1 MLIREFSRRAQSVQD
16 LMLWATLVA
25 PGVVLNKDGSLTT
38 GWTYQGPD
46 LNSATAEELKTL
58 SEQANRVLLGL
69 DESWILHCDVLR
81 SPAPAQP
88 DSDAFEHPVTQ
99 AIDLERR
106 FQNTATLYQTAS
118 VLLLTYL
125 PASERASYL
134 KSLFV
139 TGGDPAPR
147 GVDAHREELENKL
160 AEIEQGL
167 SHILRLKRLTDEH
180 LLTHLHSI
188 LTGLSHPVRL
198 PASPLLLDGLL
209 CSQDLEGVLKP
220 KIGDQYISLVS
231 LTGLPRATTPGLLD
245 QVTQLPFPLRVSTR
259 WIPLSFAAADKV
271 LAGYRRAWMRKR
283 RGMRWLV
290 SGLFGNPATRDDQDV
305 AVDYDSAAMMA
316 DVDLATAERNA
327 QAVRFGYLTLTVV
340 LHHSDPTEL
349 ASRSR
354 AVSALIQ
361 SLGIPARIES
371 DNTLDAFLGSI
382 APATANNV
390 RRPMIHT
397 GNLAD
402 LLPLTTVWQGRA
414 VNPSPYSPPGGC
426 PALLWTSTE
435 GSTAFCFNL
444 HAASDVG
451 HSLIL
456 GPTGSGK
463 SAIVS
468 LLMAQ
473 WFRYEGARVIAFDKG
488 GSFLP
493 LTLALGGAHYD
504 LAAQTSELSLCPLA
518 RVEDLHERSQCQ
530 EWLEDLFELNKVEM
544 NPGRRIA
551 IANALALLA
560 SQGDR
565 TLTNF
570 RLKVQD
576 QELREALLPYT
587 TAGSIG
593 ATLLDSPS
601 DNLAEAR
608 LLTLEMAKLM
618 EHGPRFVVPTLLYLF
633 HRLTQRF
640 TSGLPTLL
648 VLDEGWTFLDHPKFA
663 HRIRLWLKELRK
675 YNVSVLFATQSLAD
689 FAATALAQV
698 LVESTETKVFLPNPQ
713 AANEAVAPLY
723 RSLGLNSRQLAL
735 IAGARAKSDYYVSC
749 SEGNRLMR
757 LVLGPLALSFC
768 GAGSRQELAQVRKLA
783 ATHGSLWPAFWL
795 QSRNL
800 TNWAETL
807 RPQLETLENQP

>member
-1 MLIREFSRRAQSVQD
+1 
-16 LMLWATLVA
+16 MLWAALVA

-38 GWTYQGPD
+38 GWTFQGPD
-46 LNSATAEELKTL
+46 LNSATAEEL
-58 SEQANRVLLGL
+58 QALTQQTNRVLMGL

-81 SPAPAQP
+81 SPASAQP
-88 DSDAFEHPVTQ
+88 DADAFRHPVAQ
-99 AIDLERR
+99 AIDRERR
-106 FQNTATLYQTAS
+106 WQNAATLYQTQS
-118 VLLLTYL
+118 VLLLTYR
-125 PASERASYL
+125 PEGERASRL

-139 TGGDPAPR
+139 AGNELTTERGD
-147 GVDAHREELENKL
+147 DHLEELHDRL

-167 SHILRLKRLTDEH
+167 SHILRLKRLSDER

-188 LTGLSHPVRL
+188 LTGLDHPVRV
-198 PASPLLLDGLL
+198 PSTPLLLDGLL
-209 CSQDLEGVLKP
+209 ASQDLEGVLQP
-220 KIGDQYISLVS
+220 KIGEQYVAVVS

-245 QVTQLPFPLRVSTR
+245 QVVNLPFPLRLNTR
-259 WIPLSFAAADKV
+259 FIPLNFAEADRV

-283 RGMRWLV
+283 RGMRWLFA
-290 SGLFGNPATRDDQDV
+290 GLFGNPASRDDQDV
-305 AVDYDSAAMMA
+305 SVDHDSADMMA
-316 DVDLATAERNA
+316 DVDLATAELNA
-327 QAVRFGYLTLTVV
+327 QAVRFGFVTLTVV
-340 LHHSDPTEL
+340 LHHHEPSEL
-349 ASRSR
+349 ASRARTVAS
-354 AVSALIQ
+354 LIQ
-361 SLGIPARIES
+361 ALGVPARVER

-382 APATANNV
+382 APASANNV
-390 RRPMIHT
+390 RRPLIHT
-397 GNLAD
+397 ANLAD
-402 LLPLTTVWQGRA
+402 LLPLTTVWQGKT
-414 VNPSPYSPPGGC
+414 VNPSPYSPPGGS

-463 SAIVS
+463 STIVA

-493 LTLALGGAHYD
+493 LTYALGGAHYD
-504 LAAQTSELSLCPLA
+504 LAAQGSELALCPLA
-518 RVEDLHERSQCQ
+518 RVDDLHERSECQ
-530 EWLEDLFELNKVEM
+530 EWLEDFFELNKVEI

-560 SQGDR
+560 SQDDR

-576 QELREALLPYT
+576 QELRDALLPYT
-587 TAGSIG
+587 SAGSIG
-593 ATLLDSPS
+593 ATLLDSPA
-601 DNLAEAR
+601 DNLTDAS
-608 LLTLEMAKLM
+608 LLTFEMVRLM
-618 EHGPRFVVPTLLYLF
+618 EQGSRFVVPTLLYLF
-633 HRLTQRF
+633 RRLTQRF
-640 TSGLPTLL
+640 TSGAPTLL
-648 VLDEGWTFLDHPKFA
+648 VLDEGWTFLDHEKFA

-723 RSLGLNSRQLAL
+723 RSLGLNPRQLAL
-735 IAGARAKSDYYVSC
+735 IAGARPKSDYYVSC

-757 LVLGPLALSFC
+757 LELGPLTLSFC
-768 GAGSRQELAQVRKLA
+768 GAGSRQELAKVRELA
-783 ATHGSLWPAFWL
+783 AIHGRLWPAFWL
-795 QSRNL
+795 ESRSL
-800 TNWAETL
+800 STWAEAL
-807 RPQLETLENQP
+807 RPQLENRP